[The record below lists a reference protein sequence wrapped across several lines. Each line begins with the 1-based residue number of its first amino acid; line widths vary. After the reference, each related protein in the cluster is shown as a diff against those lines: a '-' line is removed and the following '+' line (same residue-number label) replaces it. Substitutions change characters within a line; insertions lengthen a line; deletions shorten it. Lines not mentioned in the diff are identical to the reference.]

1 MIESPYQVGGSLA
14 GNAALYV
21 TRQADQ
27 ELYNTLLAG
36 EFCYVF
42 NARQMGKSSL
52 RARTQQQLE
61 NLGYRCVYLDMT
73 QLGSEDVTHQQ
84 WYRGIMLEL
93 LRDLGL
99 LGQVDIKTYWQTWE
113 TLPVVQ
119 QLRLLIDEI
128 LELLPNSKL
137 FILVDEIDSVI
148 SLEFPVNDFFAF
160 IRACHEQRQNQP
172 DYERLTWALF
182 GVATPSDLIRDR
194 KRTPFNIGRAI
205 DLQDF
210 QFEEAL
216 PLIAG
221 FKHQVPNPEAVLKA
235 ILDWTGGQPL
245 LTQKLC
251 QVVTQKSQD
260 ALDADLSLPPG
271 TETAWIDDLVQT
283 HIIDHW
289 EAQDNPE
296 HLRTIR
302 NRLLMDEQR
311 TPRLLGLYQR
321 ILEDDGI
328 ALDGSLEQT
337 ELLLSGLVSQR
348 QGKLQVKNRI
358 YQTIFSPGW
367 IQAQLNRL
375 RPYYQDLNA
384 WVASDF
390 KEGSR
395 LLRGE
400 TLQNALTWARQQ
412 TLSDLDYRYLA
423 ASQELDRQEALTR
436 AEAARLQEVEARLT
450 IEHQRSEEQQRSLK
464 LQRSL
469 LGGVSL
475 ALLVATSLGVFAW
488 QQYQR
493 SAISE
498 AQAVVRS
505 AQALFASNQ
514 SFEALIE
521 AIRGQRQVQ
530 QLRNVPELQ
539 EQTNA
544 VLERVVLDIQQ
555 HNRLDG
561 HQATVI
567 TTDFSPDG
575 QIIATGSVDM
585 TVKLWNRDGSLRAT
599 LDAEQGQVRGV
610 KFSPDGQ
617 WLASAGDDGTIKIW
631 TLSGALHQTMKTDI
645 NGLWDLAFKPMTGSA
660 SEVPTLVIAGL
671 SSDQAEIWTID
682 GQRLNTID
690 ANGQPFGIRTVAY
703 SPEGDRIVLG
713 GNDGTVTLWT
723 PEGQRLQTLK
733 GHQEAIHALAF
744 SPDGE
749 RLVSGDTNKTIKLW
763 NRSGQL
769 LSTLEHHTSG
779 IEGLAFSPDGQ
790 YFVSGSLDKTLAL
803 WSREGLLL
811 RTFKGHQASIWD
823 VAFSPD
829 GTTIVSGGA
838 DNALLLWQAHSPFQ
852 RSLKGLPSSFF
863 FKSILSHDGQTLV
876 LTTTGNGLVL
886 VSTHDLSFR
895 LIDAQQTSLTNLAL
909 HPTQEQFLSSGEMGT
924 LNRWDMAGNLLQT
937 IGSPGD
943 PMVGTAW
950 NPNGE
955 DLISS
960 TYSGR
965 ISRWQADGQ
974 QLKTWI
980 AHSASIWD
988 VAYSPKGDQFASAGV
1003 DGTANLWDH
1012 NGQSL
1017 HTLKHDLAIWRVAYS
1032 PDGALVA
1039 TGSGD
1044 KTAKIWR
1051 THDGSLVTTLT
1062 GHGAAVW
1069 GVAFSPDNT
1078 FIATTSVDETVK
1090 LWTME
1095 GELLHTLKGHNASV
1109 RTLAFRQDGQMLA
1122 SVGDDGTLALWDI
1135 PAILD
1140 LRPLDYACAWIR
1152 DYLETNENVSQAE
1165 RRLCQ
1170 D

>member
-1 MIESPYQVGGSLA
+1 MTTALGTGAILILRHFVPMARWTYQVGGSLSPDTPV
-14 GNAALYV
+14 YV
-21 TRQADQ
+21 IRQADHDLGQ
-27 ELYNTLLAG
+27 ALLQG
-36 EFCYVF
+36 EFCFVF

-52 RARTQQQLE
+52 RTRVQQQLE
-61 NLGYRCVYLDMT
+61 RLGHRCVYLDMT
-73 QLGSEDVTHQQ
+73 QLGSEKISHQQ
-84 WYRGIMLEL
+84 WYRGVMLEL

-99 LGQVDIKTYWQTWE
+99 LSTIDIKAYWQSWE
-113 TLPVVQ
+113 TLPLVQ
-119 QLRLLIDEI
+119 QLQLLIDQI
-128 LELLPNSKL
+128 LEQLPNTRL
-137 FILVDEIDSVI
+137 FILVDEIDSVL
-148 SLEFPVNDFFAF
+148 SLDFPVNDFFAF

-172 DYERLTWALF
+172 AYGRLSWALF

-210 QFEEAL
+210 HLEEAR
-216 PLIAG
+216 PLMAG
-221 FKHQVPNPEAVLKA
+221 FKDQVPNPDAILKA

-251 QVVTQKSQD
+251 QLVTQKSQE
-260 ALDADLSLPPG
+260 AQDADLSLPPG
-271 TETAWIDDLVQT
+271 TEAAWIDDLVKT

-321 ILEDDGI
+321 LLDQGGI
-328 ALDGSLEQT
+328 PLDGSLDQT

-358 YQTIFSPGW
+358 YQTIFSLGW
-367 IQAQLNRL
+367 IQDQLNRL

-384 WVASDF
+384 WVTSGF
-390 KEGSR
+390 KEDSR

-400 TLQNALTWARQQ
+400 TLQQALVWARQQ
-412 TLSDLDYRYLA
+412 NLSELDYRYLA
-423 ASQELDRQEALTR
+423 ASQERDRQEALTR
-436 AEAARLQEVEARLT
+436 AEAARLQEIEARLAV
-450 IEHQRSEEQQRSLK
+450 EQQRSEEQQRSLK
-464 LQRSL
+464 QQRL
-469 LGGVSL
+469 LSGGLGL
-475 ALLVATSLGVFAW
+475 ALLIATGVSIFAW
-488 QQYQR
+488 QQYRQ

-505 AQALFASNQ
+505 AQALFASDQ

-530 QLRNVPELQ
+530 KLRNADPELQ
-539 EQTNA
+539 ERADA

-555 HNRLDG
+555 QNRLDG

-575 QIIATGSVDM
+575 QLIATGSVD
-585 TVKLWNRDGSLRAT
+585 TTIKLWNRDGSLRASLNT
-599 LDAEQGQVRGV
+599 EQGQVRGV

-617 WLASAGDDGTIKIW
+617 WLASVGDDGTIKIW

-645 NGLWDLAFKPMTGSA
+645 NGIWDLAFKPMTGSA
-660 SEVPTLVIAGL
+660 SEVPTLVVAGL

-682 GQRLNTID
+682 GQRLKTID

-703 SPEGDRIVLG
+703 SPEGDRIALG

-733 GHQEAIHALAF
+733 GHQEAIHALAY

-749 RLVSGDTNKTIKLW
+749 RLVSGDINKTIKLW
-763 NRSGQL
+763 NRAGQL
-769 LSTLEHHTSG
+769 LATLDHHTSG

-790 YFVSGSLDKTLAL
+790 FFVSGSLDKTLAL

-811 RTFKGHQASIWD
+811 NTFEGHQAGIWD

-829 GTTIVSGGA
+829 GTTIASGGA
-838 DNALLLWQAHSPFQ
+838 DNTLLLWQAHSPFQ
-852 RSLKGLPSSFF
+852 RSLKALPSSFF
-863 FKSILSHDGQTLV
+863 FKSIFSHDGQTLV

-886 VSTHDLSFR
+886 VSLQDLSFR
-895 LIDAQQTSLTNLAL
+895 LIDAQQTSLSNLAL
-909 HPTQEQFLSSGEMGT
+909 HPTQEQFLSSGETGT
-924 LNRWDMAGNLLQT
+924 LKRWDMAGNLLQT

-943 PMVGTAW
+943 PMLGMAW

-955 DLISS
+955 ELISS

-965 ISRWQADGQ
+965 IFHWQADGQ
-974 QLKTWI
+974 LLKSWT

-988 VAYSPKGDQFASAGV
+988 VAYSPTGDQFASVGV
-1003 DGTANLWDH
+1003 DGTANLWNR
-1012 NGQSL
+1012 NGQQL
-1017 HTLKHDLAIWRVAYS
+1017 HTLNHDLVVWRVAYS

-1051 THDGSLVTTLT
+1051 THDGSLVTPLT
-1062 GHGAAVW
+1062 GHDAAVW
-1069 GVAFSPDNT
+1069 GVAFSPDNSS
-1078 FIATTSVDETVK
+1078 IATSSVDETVK
-1090 LWTME
+1090 LWTLE
-1095 GELLHTLKGHNASV
+1095 GELLHTLKGPTPLCGISP
-1109 RTLAFRQDGQMLA
+1109 LAKA
-1122 SVGDDGTLALWDI
+1122 VKSWHPWATTA
-1135 PAILD
+1135 P
-1140 LRPLDYACAWIR
+1140 
-1152 DYLETNENVSQAE
+1152 
-1165 RRLCQ
+1165 
-1170 D
+1170 

>member
-1 MIESPYQVGGSLA
+1 MARWTYQVGGSLSPDTPV
-14 GNAALYV
+14 YV
-21 TRQADQ
+21 IRQADHDLGQ
-27 ELYNTLLAG
+27 ALLQG
-36 EFCYVF
+36 EFCFVF

-52 RARTQQQLE
+52 RTRVQQQLE
-61 NLGYRCVYLDMT
+61 RLGHRCVYLDMT
-73 QLGSEDVTHQQ
+73 QLGSEKISHQQ
-84 WYRGIMLEL
+84 WYRGVMLEL

-99 LGQVDIKTYWQTWE
+99 LSTIDIKAYWQSWE
-113 TLPVVQ
+113 TLPLVQ
-119 QLRLLIDEI
+119 QLQLLIDQI
-128 LELLPNSKL
+128 LEQLPNTRL
-137 FILVDEIDSVI
+137 FILVDEIDSVL
-148 SLEFPVNDFFAF
+148 SLDFPVNDFFAF

-172 DYERLTWALF
+172 AYGRLSWALF

-210 QFEEAL
+210 HLEEAR
-216 PLIAG
+216 PLMAG
-221 FKHQVPNPEAVLKA
+221 FKDQVPNPDAILKA

-251 QVVTQKSQD
+251 QLVTQKSQE
-260 ALDADLSLPPG
+260 AQDADLSLPPG
-271 TETAWIDDLVQT
+271 TEAAWIDDLVKT

-321 ILEDDGI
+321 LLDQGGI
-328 ALDGSLEQT
+328 PLDGSLDQT

-358 YQTIFSPGW
+358 YQTIFSLGW
-367 IQAQLNRL
+367 IQDQLNRL

-384 WVASDF
+384 WVTSGF
-390 KEGSR
+390 KEDSR

-400 TLQNALTWARQQ
+400 TLQQALVWARQQ
-412 TLSDLDYRYLA
+412 NLSELDYRYLA
-423 ASQELDRQEALTR
+423 ASQERDRQEALTR
-436 AEAARLQEVEARLT
+436 AEAARLQEIEARLAV
-450 IEHQRSEEQQRSLK
+450 EQQRSEEQQRSLK
-464 LQRSL
+464 QQRL
-469 LGGVSL
+469 LSGGLGL
-475 ALLVATSLGVFAW
+475 ALLIATGVSIFAW
-488 QQYQR
+488 QQYRQ

-505 AQALFASNQ
+505 AQALFASDQ

-530 QLRNVPELQ
+530 KLRNADPELQ
-539 EQTNA
+539 ERADA

-555 HNRLDG
+555 QNRLDG

-575 QIIATGSVDM
+575 QLIATGSVD
-585 TVKLWNRDGSLRAT
+585 TTIKLWNRDGSLRASLNT
-599 LDAEQGQVRGV
+599 EQGQVRGV

-617 WLASAGDDGTIKIW
+617 WLASVGDDGTIKIW

-645 NGLWDLAFKPMTGSA
+645 NGIWDLAFKPMTGSA
-660 SEVPTLVIAGL
+660 SEVPTLVVAGL

-682 GQRLNTID
+682 GQRLKTID

-703 SPEGDRIVLG
+703 SPEGDRIALG

-733 GHQEAIHALAF
+733 GHQEAIHALAY

-749 RLVSGDTNKTIKLW
+749 RLVSGDINKTIKLW
-763 NRSGQL
+763 NRAGQL
-769 LSTLEHHTSG
+769 LATLDHHTSG

-790 YFVSGSLDKTLAL
+790 FFVSGSLDKTLAL

-811 RTFKGHQASIWD
+811 NTFEGHQAGIWD

-829 GTTIVSGGA
+829 GTTIASGGA
-838 DNALLLWQAHSPFQ
+838 DNTLLLWQAHSPFQ
-852 RSLKGLPSSFF
+852 RSLKALPSSFF
-863 FKSILSHDGQTLV
+863 FKSIFSHDGQTLV

-886 VSTHDLSFR
+886 VSLQDLSFR
-895 LIDAQQTSLTNLAL
+895 LIDAQQTSLSNLAL
-909 HPTQEQFLSSGEMGT
+909 HPTQEQFLSSGETGT
-924 LNRWDMAGNLLQT
+924 LKRWDMAGNLLQT

-943 PMVGTAW
+943 PMLGMAW

-955 DLISS
+955 ELISS

-965 ISRWQADGQ
+965 IFHWQADGQ
-974 QLKTWI
+974 LLKSWT

-988 VAYSPKGDQFASAGV
+988 VAYSPTGDQFASVGV
-1003 DGTANLWDH
+1003 DGTANLWNR
-1012 NGQSL
+1012 NGQQL
-1017 HTLKHDLAIWRVAYS
+1017 HTLNHDLVVWRVAYS

-1051 THDGSLVTTLT
+1051 THDGSLVTPLT
-1062 GHGAAVW
+1062 GHDAAVW
-1069 GVAFSPDNT
+1069 GVAFSPDNSS
-1078 FIATTSVDETVK
+1078 IATSSVDETVK
-1090 LWTME
+1090 LWTLE
-1095 GELLHTLKGHNASV
+1095 GELLHTLKGPTPLCGISP
-1109 RTLAFRQDGQMLA
+1109 LAKA
-1122 SVGDDGTLALWDI
+1122 VKSWHPWATTA
-1135 PAILD
+1135 P
-1140 LRPLDYACAWIR
+1140 
-1152 DYLETNENVSQAE
+1152 
-1165 RRLCQ
+1165 
-1170 D
+1170 